1 MCGLCQTT
9 CPDVFYVPEKMVVL
23 ENADLSQVEKIE
35 AAATG
40 CPVSVIALEYDHSTR
55 RDNVE

>member
-1 MCGLCQTT
+1 
-9 CPDVFYVPEKMVVL
+9 MVVL